1 MTAKEY
7 WDIMPMKNPHFKLN
21 VIEDLSLEVLCD
33 IAQDGKP
40 RKRIL
45 KQLDTIE
52 VEPIPIEEL
61 SNPLVTMKMCDRLI
75 HSKYCNTKMRNK
87 FFTKKNAFGIKL
99 IEMGFASEFI
109 GHGAKYLSFKVGNE
123 RIMTKRKK
131 LMKTFLE
138 QHKVKIT
145 ESYDFVKTSQ
155 DNLDIPFS
163 YIPFM
168 LFFVAVDFAREM
180 NRNQFGILCNL
191 L

>member
-7 WDIMPMKNPHFKLN
+7 WDIMPMKNPHFKIN
-21 VIEDLSLEVLCD
+21 IIEDLALGVICEL
-33 IAQDGKP
+33 AKNGKS
-40 RKRIL
+40 RKGIL
-45 KQLDTIE
+45 NQLDTIE

-61 SNPLVTMKMCDRLI
+61 SNPLVTMKMCHRMI
-75 HSKYCNTKMRNK
+75 HSKDCTTKIRNK
-87 FFTKKNAFGIKL
+87 FFTKKNAFGKL
-99 IEMGFASEFI
+99 LIQMNFASEFI

-123 RIMTKRKK
+123 RMVTKRKK
-131 LMKTFLE
+131 LKTCLE
-138 QHKVKIT
+138 QHKVEIT
-145 ESYDFVKTSQ
+145 ESFEFVKAGQ

-180 NRNQFGILCNL
+180 DRNQFGILCNL

>member
-7 WDIMPMKNPHFKLN
+7 WDIMPMKNPHYKIN
-21 VIEDLSLEVLCD
+21 VIEDLALDVICEL
-33 IAQDGKP
+33 AKNGKT

-45 KQLDTIE
+45 NQLDTIE

-61 SNPLVTMKMCDRLI
+61 SNPLVTMKMCHRMI
-75 HSKYCNTKMRNK
+75 HSKDCTTKIRNK
-87 FFTKKNAFGIKL
+87 FFTKKNALGKL
-99 IEMGFASEFI
+99 LIQMNFASEFI
-109 GHGAKYLSFKVGNE
+109 GHGEKYLSFKVGNE
-123 RIMTKRKK
+123 RMVTKRKK
-131 LMKTFLE
+131 VMKTCLE
-138 QHKVKIT
+138 QNNVNIIESSDVVKHG
-145 ESYDFVKTSQ
+145 Q

-180 NRNQFGILCNL
+180 DREQIGKLCNL